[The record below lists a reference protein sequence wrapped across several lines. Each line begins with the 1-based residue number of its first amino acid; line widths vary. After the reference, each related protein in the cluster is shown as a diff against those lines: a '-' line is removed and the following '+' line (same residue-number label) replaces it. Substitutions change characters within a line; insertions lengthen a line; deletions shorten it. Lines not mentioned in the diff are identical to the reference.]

1 MSNLLSNLFG
11 NETHTSNAP
20 TDPNLMQGQRFD
32 FMQNAIVSRVLPTL
46 PLMEQTTGPGLG
58 SIVEPLETN
67 EGSSSN
73 SVNELNESEMG
84 KLQAMENEYQSLV
97 GQLLALNSTSSNP
110 NTYNPVME
118 KQMVYGFIPV
128 NVDEGESPTAA
139 DIRSRL
145 MQLNV
150 KINASINKLIKQTEK
165 THGVNNV
172 AKNDSRTHAQNLR
185 SQLNTLMEKK
195 SRMDSLLAKR
205 QTLNGQLQ
213 DRRLANDSTYLHYI
227 AWFISA
233 VTLGAIALKEIS
245 KN

>member
-1 MSNLLSNLFG
+1 MSKILSNLFG
-11 NETHTSNAP
+11 NESHTSNAP

-32 FMQNAIVSRVLPTL
+32 FMQNAIVARVLPTL

-58 SIVEPLETN
+58 SIVEPLETSG
-67 EGSSSN
+67 GSSNN

-84 KLQAMENEYQSLV
+84 KLQAMENEYQALIT
-97 GQLLALNSTSSNP
+97 QLMKLDSTSANP
-110 NTYNPVME
+110 ANYKKSEQSQDAN
-118 KQMVYGFIPV
+118 IV
-128 NVDEGESPTAA
+128 NQ
-139 DIRSRL
+139 L
-145 MQLNV
+145 KQLNV
-150 KINASINKLIKQTEK
+150 QINASINKLIKQTEK

-172 AKNDSRTHAQNLR
+172 AKTDGRTHAQNLR
-185 SQLNTLMEKK
+185 AQLNTLMEKK
-195 SRMDSLLAKR
+195 SHMDSLLAKR

>member
-118 KQMVYGFIPV
+118 KRSFLGLSYTVP
-128 NVDEGESPTAA
+128 DGESPTAA
-139 DIRSRL
+139 DIRNRL

-195 SRMDSLLAKR
+195 SRVDSLLAKR

-213 DRRLANDSTYLHYI
+213 DRRHEADSTYLHYI

>member
-1 MSNLLSNLFG
+1 MSKILSNLFG
-11 NETHTSNAP
+11 NESHTSEAP

-32 FMQNAIVSRVLPTL
+32 FMQNAIVARVLPTL

-58 SIVEPLETN
+58 SIVEPLETSG
-67 EGSSSN
+67 GSSNN

-84 KLQAMENEYQSLV
+84 KLRAMENEYQALIT
-97 GQLLALNSTSSNP
+97 QLMKLDSTSANP
-110 NTYNPVME
+110 ANYKKSEQSQDAN
-118 KQMVYGFIPV
+118 IV
-128 NVDEGESPTAA
+128 NQ
-139 DIRSRL
+139 L
-145 MQLNV
+145 KQLNV

-172 AKNDSRTHAQNLR
+172 AKGDGRTHAQNLR
-185 SQLNTLMEKK
+185 AQLNTLMEKK